1 MLSKF
6 TSSSFRLEIVNFGT
20 SLNSPVRIIPTVA
33 RPFPR
38 FFPLT
43 TKLSKTIWLFFTEY
57 FTFSNS
63 ECLDLAINETIL
75 LENIIP
81 KRNMTNT
88 SNTALSKY
96 FKIFTK
102 TLLITYL
109 VL

>member
-6 TSSSFRLEIVNFGT
+6 TSSNFRLEIVNFGT
-20 SLNSPVRIIPTVA
+20 SLNSPVRTIPTVA
-33 RPFPR
+33 CPFPR

-43 TKLSKTIWLFFTEY
+43 AKLSKTIRLFFTEY

-88 SNTALSKY
+88 SNTALNKY

-102 TLLITYL
+102 NPPLM
-109 VL
+109 